1 MKSRSFLIV
10 FAALCLVALGSC
22 ERSGEPV
29 VTRSYSYVDSASHTD
44 LSFELELPVADK
56 GPVAEIRKGLID
68 IMDSRLAFIGS
79 YEGER
84 LFPKFD
90 GDLSDTDAVIDYYRT
105 KALETL
111 NASATSD
118 YDERKGY
125 IMEDPDF
132 TEEEKAEMLES
143 YPGYEY
149 DFSLTKEYET
159 KRCVVFNSTDYI
171 YLGGA
176 HGGVTGEGSVTFD
189 KRSGQRFTNFFKE
202 GALEQ
207 MQDLILRGVT
217 EYFSENDDSVS
228 KENVREFLFL
238 DSETIPF
245 PAWTPAPTGDGLNFT
260 YQQYEIAAYAMGM
273 PSFTIPYED
282 LKPYLTPEA
291 MDLLN
296 LK

>member
-1 MKSRSFLIV
+1 MKSRSLFIAL
-10 FAALCLVALGSC
+10 AALCLVALGSC
-22 ERSGEPV
+22 DRSGKPV
-29 VTRSYSYVDSASHTD
+29 VTRSYSYVDSASHAD
-44 LSFELELPVADK
+44 LSFELELPDAVN
-56 GPVAEIRKGLID
+56 GPAGDIRKGIID

-90 GDLSDTDAVIDYYRT
+90 GDLSDADAVIDYYRT

-118 YDERKGY
+118 YEERKGY

-149 DFSLTKEYET
+149 DFSLTKESET
-159 KRCVVFNSTDYI
+159 KRYVVFNSTDYI

-207 MQDLILRGVT
+207 MQDLLLKGVT
-217 EYFSENDDSVS
+217 EYFSDNDDSVS

-245 PAWTPAPTGDGLNFT
+245 PVWTPAPTEDGLNFT

-291 MDLLN
+291 VDLLN

>member
-1 MKSRSFLIV
+1 MKSRSYLIAL
-10 FAALCLVALGSC
+10 AALCLVALGSC
-22 ERSGEPV
+22 DRSGEPL
-29 VTRSYSYVDSASHTD
+29 VTRSYSYIDSASHTD

-56 GPVAEIRKGLID
+56 GPAGEIRKGLID

-84 LFPKFD
+84 LFPRYD
-90 GDLSDTDAVIDYYRT
+90 GDLSDADAVIDYYRS

-118 YDERKGY
+118 YEERKGY
-125 IMEDPDF
+125 IMEDEDL
-132 TEEEKAEMLES
+132 TDEQKAEILDT

-159 KRCVVFNSTDYI
+159 RRFVVFNSFDYI

-189 KRSGQRFTNFFKE
+189 KRSGQRFTNFFKD

-207 MQDLILRGVT
+207 MQDLLLKGVT
-217 EYFSENDDSVS
+217 EYFSDNDDSVS

-245 PAWTPAPTGDGLNFT
+245 PVWTPAPTEDGLCFT
-260 YQQYEIAAYAMGM
+260 YQQYEIAAYAAGM
-273 PSFTIPYED
+273 PSFVIPYDEV
-282 LKPYLTPEA
+282 KPCLTPEA
-291 MDLLN
+291 IDLLN

>member
-1 MKSRSFLIV
+1 MKSKTLFIA
-10 FAALCLVALGSC
+10 FAALCLVALGGC
-22 ERSGEPV
+22 DRSGRPV
-29 VTRSYSYVDSASHTD
+29 VTRSYSYVDSASHAG
-44 LSFELELPVADK
+44 LSFELELPEATN
-56 GPVAEIRKGLID
+56 GPAGEIRKGIID
-68 IMDSRLAFIGS
+68 VLDSRLAFIGS

-90 GDLSDTDAVIDYYRT
+90 GDLSDSDAVVDYYRT

-111 NASATSD
+111 NAGATSD
-118 YDERKGY
+118 YEERKGY

-132 TEEEKAEMLES
+132 TDEEKAEMLES

-149 DFSLTKEYET
+149 DFSLTKESET
-159 KRCVVFNSTDYI
+159 KRYVVFNSTDYI

-189 KRSGQRFTNFFKE
+189 KRSGQRFTNFFKD

-207 MQDLILRGVT
+207 MQDLLLKGVT
-217 EYFSENDDSVS
+217 EYFSDNDDSVS

-245 PAWTPAPTGDGLNFT
+245 PAWTPAPTEDGLCFT
-260 YQQYEIAAYAMGM
+260 YQQYEIAAYAAGM
-273 PSFTIPYED
+273 PSFIIPYDEVE
-282 LKPYLTPEA
+282 PWLTPEA
-291 MDLLN
+291 IDLLN